1 MSSQAKRPR
10 DANLLAHAVVAE
22 STTERETLEEL
33 QRLFWEE
40 TGIIAPGLEILPPL
54 TDKWGEEKRWAEW
67 RSWIEAR
74 KRGDR
79 TAAAAKG
86 GRAGGKARA
95 EALSAE
101 RRSEIAK
108 KAAAARWAKRP
119 AE

>member
-22 STTERETLEEL
+22 ATTERETLEDL

-40 TGIIAPGLEILPPL
+40 TGIIAPGLEIPPPL

-67 RSWIEAR
+67 RSWIAAR

-79 TAAAAKG
+79 TAAARKG
-86 GRAGGKARA
+86 GQAGGKARA
-95 EALSAE
+95 AKLSAE
-101 RRSEIAK
+101 RRREIAR
-108 KAAAARWAKRP
+108 KAAAARWGR
-119 AE
+119 